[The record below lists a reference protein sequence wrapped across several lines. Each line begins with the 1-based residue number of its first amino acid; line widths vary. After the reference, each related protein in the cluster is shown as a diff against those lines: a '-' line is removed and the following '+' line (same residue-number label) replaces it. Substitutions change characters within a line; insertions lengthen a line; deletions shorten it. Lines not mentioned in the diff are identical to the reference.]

1 MTFICKICESE
12 PGSHSFSKIREEDNI
27 SVFYTCPSKSIKYN
41 DHDGIISHYKGIM
54 DEHGDKPWI
63 WIFDSV
69 NFSIKHAMEIKISIR
84 LLPLLFRCVT
94 MQSDCL
100 RWQWILSTPKT
111 WTCKR
116 FAVCGELTRYCLRQ
130 MLPMPIW
137 KERKRLWLQ
146 M

>member
-69 NFSIKHAMEIKISIR
+69 NFSIKHAMEIKISIS
-84 LLPLLFRCVT
+84 LSKLINDNYSKNLKKLV
-94 MQSDCL
+94 
-100 RWQWILSTPKT
+100 ILNPT
-111 WTCKR
+111 WHIRTTLNLVNPFLSENVKKIIKID
-116 FAVCGELTRYCLRQ
+116 EKNSIQ
-130 MLPMPIW
+130 
-137 KERKRLWLQ
+137 
-146 M
+146 